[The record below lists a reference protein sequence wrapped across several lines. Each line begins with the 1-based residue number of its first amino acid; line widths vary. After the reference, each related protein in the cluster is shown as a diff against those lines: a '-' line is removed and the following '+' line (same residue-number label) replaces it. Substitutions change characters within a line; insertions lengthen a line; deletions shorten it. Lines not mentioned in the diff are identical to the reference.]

1 MKRKPL
7 MCQPTSLTGHF
18 ANFARGL
25 LMGAADI
32 IPGVSGGTMA
42 LIVGIYE
49 RLVTAISHVDT
60 LLIGQ
65 IRRRKWLAAAE
76 HLDLAF
82 LIALLCGILTGV
94 GCMAGL
100 MHYLL
105 EEHVVSTLAAFFG
118 LILASSLIVARSVEH
133 WNATKILLL
142 LVGCAFAYWLVG
154 RPEGIADTE
163 SRAYLF
169 VCGMVAICAMILPG
183 ISGAF
188 ILLIMG
194 RYHYI
199 TGILKDL
206 THGELTL
213 ANILPL
219 LIFGAGCVVGILSFS
234 KFLRWLLARYHGQTM
249 AVMCGFIL
257 GSLRRVWPLKQW
269 PDEGPDI
276 KSQYQNILPQTFDG
290 QVALALALAATAFV
304 FVIFLDKISR
314 REQSKA

>member
-1 MKRKPL
+1 MSLPKPL
-7 MCQPTSLTGHF
+7 RGHF

-32 IPGVSGGTMA
+32 IPGVSGGTIA

-60 LLIGQ
+60 FLIGQ

-76 HLDLAF
+76 HLDLVF
-82 LIALLCGILTGV
+82 LMALACGIFTGI
-94 GCMAGL
+94 GCMSGL

-105 EEHVVSTLAAFFG
+105 DEHVVLTLAVFFG

-133 WNATKILLL
+133 WDATKIILLA
-142 LVGCAFAYWLVG
+142 VGCAFAYWLVALEPPKDEPDAG
-154 RPEGIADTE
+154 
-163 SRAYLF
+163 SQAYLF

-188 ILLIMG
+188 IMLIMG
-194 RYHYI
+194 RYYYI
-199 TGILKDL
+199 TGILKDIVFR
-206 THGELTL
+206 GELTL
-213 ANILPL
+213 ANIFPL
-219 LIFGAGCVVGILSFS
+219 LIFGTGCVVGLLSFS

-249 AVMCGFIL
+249 AVLCGFII
-257 GSLRRVWPLKQW
+257 GSLRRVWPYKAW

-276 KSQYQNILPQTFDG
+276 KAQCKNILPQTFDG
-290 QVALALALAATAFV
+290 QVALALALAVAAFV

>member
-1 MKRKPL
+1 MSLPKP
-7 MCQPTSLTGHF
+7 LTGHF

-32 IPGVSGGTMA
+32 IPGVSGGTIA

-60 LLIGQ
+60 FLIGQ

-76 HLDLAF
+76 HLDLVF
-82 LIALLCGILTGV
+82 LIALLCGIFTGI

-100 MHYLL
+100 VHYLL
-105 EEHVVSTLAAFFG
+105 EEHLVLTMAAFFG

-142 LVGCAFAYWLVG
+142 AVGCAFAYWLVALDAPKDSDDAG
-154 RPEGIADTE
+154 
-163 SRAYLF
+163 SQAYLF
-169 VCGMVAICAMILPG
+169 ICGMVAICAMILPG
-183 ISGAF
+183 ISGSF

-194 RYHYI
+194 RYQYLI
-199 TGILKDL
+199 DIVEGLIFR
-206 THGELTL
+206 GELTL

-249 AVMCGFIL
+249 AVLCGFII
-257 GSLRRVWPLKQW
+257 GSLRRVWPYKLW

-276 KSQYQNILPQTFDG
+276 KAQCENTLPQTFDG
-290 QVALALALAATAFV
+290 QVALALALAVAAFV

-314 REQSKA
+314 RELSKA

>member
-1 MKRKPL
+1 MSLPNPL
-7 MCQPTSLTGHF
+7 RGHF

-60 LLIGQ
+60 FLIGQ

-76 HLDLAF
+76 HLDLVF
-82 LIALLCGILTGV
+82 LIALACGILTGI
-94 GCMAGL
+94 GCMSGL

-105 EEHVVSTLAAFFG
+105 DEHVVLTLAAFFG

-142 LVGCAFAYWLVG
+142 AVGCAFAYWLVALDALEEKG
-154 RPEGIADTE
+154 DAGGQV
-163 SRAYLF
+163 YLF

-183 ISGAF
+183 ISGSF

-206 THGELTL
+206 THGELTS
-213 ANILPL
+213 ANIVSL
-219 LIFGAGCVVGILSFS
+219 LIFGTGCVVGVLSFS

-249 AVMCGFIL
+249 AVLCGFII
-257 GSLRRVWPLKQW
+257 GSLRRVWPYKLW

-276 KSQYQNILPQTFDG
+276 KSQCPNILPQTFDG
-290 QVALALALAATAFV
+290 QVALALALAVAAFAL
-304 FVIFLDKISR
+304 VILLDKLSR
-314 REQSKA
+314 WEQSKA